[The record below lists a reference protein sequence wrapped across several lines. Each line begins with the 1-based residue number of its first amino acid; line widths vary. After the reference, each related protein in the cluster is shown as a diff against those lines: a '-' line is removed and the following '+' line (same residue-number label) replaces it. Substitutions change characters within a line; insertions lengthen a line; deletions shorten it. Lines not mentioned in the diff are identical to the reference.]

1 MSGNNLLPDTNVILY
16 FLKGD
21 RTLLTIFEEN
31 NLFVSVI
38 TEIELLSY
46 SELTK
51 NELVEIKL
59 FLEQCSSIN
68 LSDSIKLKAI
78 KVRKE
83 FGFKIPDAIIL
94 ASSMIMN
101 SPLLTA
107 DRDFKAVESADV
119 ILYEH
124 P

>member
-1 MSGNNLLPDTNVILY
+1 MILY

-78 KVRKE
+78 EVRKE

>member
-1 MSGNNLLPDTNVILY
+1 MSGSNLLLDTNVILY

-78 KVRKE
+78 EVRKE

>member
-78 KVRKE
+78 EVRKE